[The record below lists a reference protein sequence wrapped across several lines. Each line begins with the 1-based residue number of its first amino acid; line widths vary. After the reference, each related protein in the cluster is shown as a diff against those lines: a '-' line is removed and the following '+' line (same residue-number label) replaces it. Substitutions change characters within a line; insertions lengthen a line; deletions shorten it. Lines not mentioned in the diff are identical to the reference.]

1 MSFLDEDPVCPGQ
14 THALVSLVVP
24 MSMMEKRNLFLM
36 DKYLKYEADR
46 MGIRPQ
52 TDIEAAYSVFLEE
65 HSQRLDQEFSS
76 ANKGATSIMGI
87 KIRGVCGS
95 LEEGKLRAKKL
106 QQADPEFNVFL
117 AECGKWLPLTSNL
130 ESIINE
136 QEYLNSELNSYMKG
150 YKENMARKD
159 EHFEAEK
166 RERVAAAKR
175 EAEEAKKRTADDA
188 EEANGTSVTGEEND
202 SLAASVMGGSDPI
215 RYRVTGPSSS

>member
-1 MSFLDEDPVCPGQ
+1 MSFLDEDPVIPGQ

-24 MSMMEKRNLFLM
+24 MSMMEKRTLFLM
-36 DKYLKYEADR
+36 DKYLRHEAEK

-65 HSQRLDQEFSS
+65 NSQRLDQEFAS

-95 LEEGKLRAKKL
+95 LEEGKCRAKKL
-106 QQADPEFNVFL
+106 QQADPDFNVFL

-136 QEYLNSELNSYMKG
+136 QEYLNSELNTFMKG

-166 RERVAAAKR
+166 RERVNAAKR
-175 EAEEAKKRTADDA
+175 DAEATKRQAEAAKRAADDDGKNA
-188 EEANGTSVTGEEND
+188 
-202 SLAASVMGGSDPI
+202 SLTESVMGGSDPI
-215 RYRVTGPSSS
+215 RYRVTAPSSS